1 MKHDID
7 MSGVSYTIGDK
18 IITKI
23 QVEKQHFKHLVGMIV
38 TAAKSDAEDVA
49 KAVEMAR
56 LKNGIVKYYA
66 GDELVQ
72 VTDVAL
78 REMPIPL
85 VRKIRAGFNFE
96 TKAGEITVKGD
107 GITSPVIYKLGEPIP
122 TDKGE
127 ITELEFLASTLGD
140 IEDVIFRTNSNE
152 QALALLE
159 SVATPLGTDVSLQAM
174 PTWAVEK
181 ISIIDGAQIA
191 QEIVPLFLD

>member
-7 MSGVSYTIGDK
+7 MTGVSYTIGDK
-18 IITKI
+18 IITAI
-23 QVEKQHFKHLVGMIV
+23 QVEKQYFKGLVGMVVAAARGDGDV
-38 TAAKSDAEDVA
+38 T

-66 GDELVQ
+66 GTDLVEA
-72 VTDVAL
+72 TDISL

-85 VRKIRAGFNFE
+85 VRKIRAAMNFDS
-96 TKAGEITVKGD
+96 KPGEITVKGD
-107 GITSPVIYKLGEPIP
+107 GITSPVVYKLGEPIL

-159 SVATPLGTDVSLQAM
+159 SVATPLGSDLSLQAL
-174 PTWAVEK
+174 PAWAVEK
-181 ISIIDGAQIA
+181 ITIIDGATIA
-191 QEIVPLFLD
+191 SEIVPLFLD

>member
-7 MSGVSYTIGDK
+7 MTGVSYTIGDK
-18 IITKI
+18 IITAI
-23 QVEKQHFKHLVGMIV
+23 QVEKQYFKGLVGMVVAAARGDGDV
-38 TAAKSDAEDVA
+38 T

-66 GDELVQ
+66 GADLVEA
-72 VTDVAL
+72 TDISL

-85 VRKIRAGFNFE
+85 VRKIRAAMNFDS
-96 TKAGEITVKGD
+96 KPGEITVKGD
-107 GITSPVIYKLGEPIP
+107 GITSPVVYKLGEPIL

-159 SVATPLGTDVSLQAM
+159 SVATPLGSDLSLQAL
-174 PTWAVEK
+174 PAWAVEK
-181 ISIIDGAQIA
+181 ITIIDGATIA
-191 QEIVPLFLD
+191 SEIVPLFLD

>member
-1 MKHDID
+1 MKNEID
-7 MSGVSYTIGDK
+7 MTGVSYTIGDK
-18 IITKI
+18 IITAI
-23 QVEKQHFKHLVGMIV
+23 HVEKQYFKSLVGMV
-38 TAAKSDAEDVA
+38 VAAARSSAEDVT

-56 LKNGIVKYYA
+56 LKNGVVKYYA
-66 GDELVQ
+66 GEELVE

-85 VRKIRAGFNFE
+85 VRKIRAAINFE
-96 TKAGEITVKGD
+96 SKAGEITVKGD
-107 GITSPVIYKLGEPIP
+107 GITSPVIYRLGEPIQ

-159 SVATPLGTDVSLQAM
+159 SVATPLGQDLSLQAL
-174 PTWAVEK
+174 PSWAVEK
-181 ISIIDGAQIA
+181 VSIIDGAMIA
-191 QEIVPLFLD
+191 QDIVPLFLD

>member
-1 MKHDID
+1 MKHEID
-7 MSGVSYTIGDK
+7 MTGISYTVGDK
-18 IITKI
+18 IITAI
-23 QVEKQHFKHLVGMIV
+23 HVEKQHFKHLVNMIV
-38 TAAKSDAEDVA
+38 TAAKSDAEDVT

-66 GDELVQ
+66 GDDLVE
-72 VTDVAL
+72 VTDIAL

-85 VRKIRAGFNFE
+85 VRKIRAAFNFE
-96 TKAGEITVKGD
+96 TKPGEISVKGD
-107 GITSPVIYKLGEPIP
+107 GITSPVIYKLGEPIK

-159 SVATPLGTDVSLQAM
+159 SVATPLGSDISLQAL
-174 PTWAVEK
+174 PAWAVEK

-191 QEIVPLFLD
+191 QEIVPLFLE